1 MEIQVEVKEKEKA
14 LSSFIARLL
23 REHFG
28 KGPGVVFASISKPYI
43 TIYLKD
49 FLTPIENRL
58 MLKNHPTY
66 IQKLRDV
73 LMETL
78 TEEIKNY
85 ITTVIG
91 FKVEEFYYDWNLE
104 SQSGMFI
111 GIEGKAGGEGGSYQ
125 NQDKVHQEIILIS
138 EEAEKKPVSITSH
151 LLNPR
156 TLLVVRN
163 GILVSI
169 EKELIALNFQE
180 TLILAKRNLEKRLI
194 HNHSKN
200 LEDFLQA
207 ALENVFVAW
216 DFQRDKSAAVFI
228 LAPTKYRQK

>member
-1 MEIQVEVKEKEKA
+1 MEIQVKEKEKA

-58 MLKNHPTY
+58 MMKNHPTY

-78 TEEIKNY
+78 TEEIKGY
-85 ITTVIG
+85 IKTAIG
-91 FKVEEFYYDWNLE
+91 IDVDEFYYDWNLE

-111 GIEGKAGGEGGSYQ
+111 GIEGGAGGEGGSYQ
-125 NQDKVHQEIILIS
+125 NQDRVHHEIMLIS
-138 EEAEKKPVSITSH
+138 EEAEKKPGSVTSH

-156 TLLVVRN
+156 TLLIVRN
-163 GILVSI
+163 RILVSI

-180 TLILAKRNLEKRLI
+180 TLTLAKRNLEKRLI
-194 HNHSKN
+194 LNHTKN
-200 LEDFLQA
+200 LEGLLHA
-207 ALENVFVAW
+207 SLENVFVAW
-216 DFQRDKSAAVFI
+216 DFQRDKSAAVLI
-228 LAPTKYRQK
+228 LAPIK